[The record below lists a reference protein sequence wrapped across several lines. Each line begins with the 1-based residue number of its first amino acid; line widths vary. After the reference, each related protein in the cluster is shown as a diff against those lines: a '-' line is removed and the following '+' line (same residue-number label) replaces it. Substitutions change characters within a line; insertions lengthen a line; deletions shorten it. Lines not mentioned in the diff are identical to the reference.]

1 MPNLRGSGDETAIV
15 PLQTGCCQ
23 PRRQGKL
30 QDVAITDDT
39 WMDSA
44 GTRTPS
50 PEALM
55 RVLLPVA
62 CAGGTITYQALAAE
76 LGLEPPHTIH
86 RVTLAL
92 EALMAADARAGRP
105 PLAVV
110 VVSRTRG
117 GLPAPGFF
125 AAARRLGFIAPAE
138 HAPAE
143 LHRALHEA
151 VTGAARSGVWSPVDA
166 RD

>member
-1 MPNLRGSGDETAIV
+1 ME
-15 PLQTGCCQ
+15 
-23 PRRQGKL
+23 
-30 QDVAITDDT
+30 
-39 WMDSA
+39 SA
-44 GTRTPS
+44 EAPIPS
-50 PEALM
+50 TEAVI
-55 RVLLPVA
+55 RVLLPIA
-62 CAGGTITYQALAAE
+62 QAGDTITYQGLATELALK
-76 LGLEPPHTIH
+76 PPHTIH

-92 EALMAADARAGRP
+92 EALMAVDAQAGRP

-110 VVSRTRG
+110 VVSRARG

-125 AAARRLGFIAPAE
+125 LAARRLGFIAPAE

-151 VTGAARSGVWSPVDA
+151 ATAAARSGAWSSAQA